1 MLELLIQLIYTEGYN
16 AGVET
21 SLIAEKLKMQRSN
34 VSSLLNTLVKEG
46 EVIKDD
52 STRPVL
58 YRLNDKTVNNENCVF
73 DNLIRCRESLKNA
86 IQLAKAAVL
95 YPNKSLNVLLTSLR
109 GAGRSY
115 FAYNLSLIHI

>member
-1 MLELLIQLIYTEGYN
+1 MKNTKDTVLELLRQLIYTEGYN
-16 AGVET
+16 SGVET

-52 STRPVL
+52 RTRTVL

-73 DNLIRCRESLKNA
+73 DNLISCKESLKNA
-86 IQLAKAAVL
+86 IQLLWFK
-95 YPNKSLNVLLTSLR
+95 YHYNPHR
-109 GAGRSY
+109 YCGRFWKPCY
-115 FAYNLSLIHI
+115 GC